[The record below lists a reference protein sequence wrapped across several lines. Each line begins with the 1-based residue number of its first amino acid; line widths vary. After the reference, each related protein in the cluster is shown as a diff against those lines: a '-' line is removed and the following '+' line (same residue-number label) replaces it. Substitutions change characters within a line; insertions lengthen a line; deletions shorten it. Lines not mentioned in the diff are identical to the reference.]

1 MRILFDLD
9 GTLTEEESL
18 PYIARRSGVTAPEL
32 ACMTRDAVSGS
43 PEDYEGNLR
52 YRLSMLREVDVDSA
66 REYVEEVSLR
76 SLLRDFIIRNRE
88 VCGIVSS
95 NLDCWWR
102 GRLERE
108 LGCAVWLSEAEIVD
122 GRVTGLRR
130 LTDKKGIVESLR
142 GEGELVVYVGDGAND
157 VSAAESADIAV
168 AVAFAGGR
176 CRRLEEA
183 AAYVARSERWLAEF
197 MTTLVRRT

>member
-43 PEDYEGNLR
+43 PEDYEDNLR

-66 REYVEEVSLR
+66 REYVEEVPLR
-76 SLLRDFIIRNRE
+76 PLLRDFIIRNRE

-108 LGCAVWLSEAEIVD
+108 LGCAVWLSQAEIVD
-122 GRVTGLRR
+122 GRVTGLRC
-130 LTDKKGIVESLR
+130 LTDKKWIVESLR
-142 GEGELVVYVGDGAND
+142 REGERVVYVGDGAND

-183 AAYVARSERWLAEF
+183 AACVARSERWLAEF